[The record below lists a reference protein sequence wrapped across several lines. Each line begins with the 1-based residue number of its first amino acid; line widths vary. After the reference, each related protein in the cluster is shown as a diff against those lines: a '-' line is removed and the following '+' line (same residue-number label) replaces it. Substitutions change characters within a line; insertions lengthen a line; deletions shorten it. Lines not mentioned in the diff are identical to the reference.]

1 MRVHR
6 HGPYIRLVFVH
17 RMEGTRLPEF
27 LRIAPAKKKL
37 LHVPRKSGGSTR
49 VVAFHSARLHR
60 RKIIDRIKFVHQG
73 RAGPG
78 PGHVHEH
85 A

>member
-6 HGPYIRLVFVH
+6 HGPYLRLVFVH
-17 RMEGTRLPEF
+17 RIEGTRLPEF
-27 LRIAPAKKKL
+27 LRIAPANKM
-37 LHVPRKSGGSTR
+37 LHVPRKSGDWTR
-49 VVAFHSARLHR
+49 VVAFHSVRLHR
-60 RKIIDRIKFVHQG
+60 WKNQMDRIKFVHQG

-78 PGHVHEH
+78 HVHEH